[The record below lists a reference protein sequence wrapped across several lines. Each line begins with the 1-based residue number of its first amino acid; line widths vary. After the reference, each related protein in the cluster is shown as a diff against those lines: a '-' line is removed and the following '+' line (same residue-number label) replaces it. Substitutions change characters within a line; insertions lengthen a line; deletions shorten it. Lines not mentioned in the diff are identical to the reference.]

1 MGQQEKIDV
10 INSVG
15 AKITLSKSNYLTS
28 GGEGNIYEKNGEIY
42 KIFNSPRENSFNK
55 KLLKL
60 SKIKNQQIAY
70 PKDIFLN
77 NSGEVVGFSMNKVGG
92 APLVQSFS
100 SVWQHENGFGVSE
113 SIELVNKMRDLL
125 LFIHDKNSLV
135 VDGNEMNWM
144 YDLDTQLPYLIDVD
158 SWQIDEFKATAIM
171 PSIRDWKSN
180 NFSKMSDW
188 FSWAIVSFQVFSGI
202 HPFKGVHPSFKK
214 GDVPSRI
221 KASVSVF
228 NKDVKLNNAVR
239 DFALIPPELRE
250 WYKNVFENDLRT
262 IPPVAIAGAAK
273 TIVNVLNNISDALI
287 YELIKEFDFS
297 TKIKF
302 LSEDLFLVFKNK
314 SYFIFELSTGKEFVV
329 NMIDGT
335 QIDKAKSFVIK
346 KFDALFLVSIIG
358 GVLLIKDI
366 SSGICLDSNI
376 SGSRVF
382 VFNGRIFIDSGVS
395 DTTLSEV
402 SIEKLANT
410 KFILSISGVWG
421 VYLKSTTF
429 FGNIGITDNFGNYF
443 SFFPDANNGVSI
455 YRLDLAKE
463 YKIINAIGLSSNAMV
478 CFVIHRQT
486 GQMYKKLMYL
496 SNDVFVV
503 LSSDEIDSINGS
515 AAINSKGVI
524 VSNNGDDVEVV
535 SPNFKMRKTVDGKK
549 IDGYRI
555 FAIGEKFVY
564 VNEHKIFKISL
575 K

>member
-15 AKITLSKSNYLTS
+15 AKMTLSKSNYLTS

-180 NFSKMSDW
+180 SFSKMSDW

-214 GDVPSRI
+214 GDVPARI

-239 DFALIPPELRE
+239 DFSLIPPELRE
-250 WYKNVFENDLRT
+250 WYRNVFENDLRT
-262 IPPVAIAGAAK
+262 IPPVAIAGTAK

-287 YELIKEFDFS
+287 YELIKEFDLS
-297 TKIKF
+297 AKIKF

-314 SYFIFELSTGKEFVV
+314 SYFIFELSTGKEFAV
-329 NMIDGT
+329 NLVDGSK
-335 QIDKAKSFVIK
+335 IDKAKSFVIK
-346 KFDALFLVSIIG
+346 KFDALFLVSIVG
-358 GVLLIKDI
+358 DGLLVKNL
-366 SSGICLDSNI
+366 SSGVCLDSNI

-382 VFNGRIFIDSGVS
+382 VFNGRIFVDSGAS

-524 VSNNGDDVEVV
+524 ISNSGEDIEVV
-535 SPNFKMRKTVDGKK
+535 SPNLKMRKTVDGKK
-549 IDGYRI
+549 IDGYRV
-555 FAIGEKFVY
+555 FAIGEKFMY
-564 VNEHKIFKISL
+564 VNGHKLFKISL